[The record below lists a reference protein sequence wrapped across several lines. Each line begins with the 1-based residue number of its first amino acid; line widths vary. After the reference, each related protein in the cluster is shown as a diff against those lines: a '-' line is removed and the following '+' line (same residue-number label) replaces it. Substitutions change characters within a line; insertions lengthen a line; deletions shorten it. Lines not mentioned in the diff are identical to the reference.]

1 MQQQSLYKRLDEYV
15 REKRLT
21 DLHTHLMGMGS
32 ANFWRLA
39 FYQHQT
45 DLLKELLTLLD
56 LDAKSTNP
64 GNLMSIIRNSFEFLS
79 KAGTDPTSFDCHSYR
94 GEFHPSFYPARFELK
109 DRILDVHPE
118 VAGIL
123 LNTTNREY
131 EKAGVNYIEYSV
143 SSGDIID
150 FQSSEK
156 DGKFAAMLT
165 KVYESQTSVTKTRPT
180 KGRASGAN
188 SRNNS
193 LSSMD
198 EVVNGS
204 EIQTAS
210 IVAPNQFLCRNKNS
224 STKSSTGAVS
234 IFEPT
239 RGSDEVATSIS
250 SYNRGLESST
260 LVSISAPL
268 IPNNTGMSTLPAL
281 RKCNYKLK
289 WRSFVEYNEKPNG
302 QIFKFLA
309 AFNREKITHSEIWP
323 WGEDF
328 KRDHLKA
335 FHKLAMNEFK
345 AISFLEGLRNRDGA
359 AELRDELNQAFEGNI
374 LTEKLHV
381 IAKWFCSD
389 DAVSLLY
396 PGHIEKCSKLR
407 EKLLENDGQLLHY
420 VVGLDWVGDEL
431 GHPFCAFNHSSFIDL
446 VRTCRGYNPKF
457 GVRIHAG
464 EGIIRPA
471 SFEGNLDA
479 SECYQ
484 AFCLHLFILMETI
497 KKIDSKLGSTIRIGH
512 GIGFLF
518 GSENEFDDA
527 GNLTNNN
534 TEIVL
539 SESVKYLLRE
549 LHLFRKNYLRIDGG
563 GRGIVCELCP
573 TSNNMLLSSSFND
586 HNHNTP
592 TLKTFLKLGLA
603 VTLCTDDDGVWRIKK
618 CATHNH
624 HVSVA
629 AEYCQAIKN
638 GHIQR
643 TEELD
648 QLISRSRRAAFIGQ
662 NEMEVEDE

>member
-1 MQQQSLYKRLDEYV
+1 M
-15 REKRLT
+15 
-21 DLHTHLMGMGS
+21 
-32 ANFWRLA
+32 
-39 FYQHQT
+39 
-45 DLLKELLTLLD
+45 
-56 LDAKSTNP
+56 
-64 GNLMSIIRNSFEFLS
+64 
-79 KAGTDPTSFDCHSYR
+79 
-94 GEFHPSFYPARFELK
+94 
-109 DRILDVHPE
+109 DVHPE

-150 FQSSEK
+150 FQSKK

-180 KGRASGAN
+180 KVRASGAN
-188 SRNNS
+188 SRNKS

-210 IVAPNQFLCRNKNS
+210 VVAPNQFLGRNKKFF
-224 STKSSTGAVS
+224 TKSSTS

-268 IPNNTGMSTLPAL
+268 IPNNTSMSTLPAR

-289 WRSFVEYNEKPNG
+289 WRNFVEYNEKPNG

-309 AFNREKITHSEIWP
+309 AFNREKITDSEIWP

-335 FHKLAMNEFK
+335 FHKLAMNK
-345 AISFLEGLRNRDGA
+345 TTANSFLEGLRVRDGA
-359 AELRDELNQAFEGNI
+359 AELRDELNHAFESNI

-396 PGHIEKCSKLR
+396 PGHIEKCRKLR
-407 EKLLENDGQLLHY
+407 AKLLENDGQLLHY

-431 GHPFCAFNHSSFIDL
+431 GHPFCAFNHTSFIDL
-446 VRTCRGYNPKF
+446 VKTCRGEEGEERAAIIYNPKF

-471 SFEGNLDA
+471 SFEGNLDS

-497 KKIDSKLGSTIRIGH
+497 KNIESKLGHGIGHGILTPAIRIGH

-527 GNLTNNN
+527 GNLTNN
-534 TEIVL
+534 TEIVT

-549 LHLFRKNYLRIDGG
+549 LHLFRKDYLRING

-592 TLKTFLKLGLA
+592 TLETFLKLGLA

-638 GHIQR
+638 GHIKSEDQ
-643 TEELD
+643 LN
-648 QLISRSRRAAFIGQ
+648 QLISTSRRAAFIGQ